1 MKKTRVLIQRLGV
14 PRLIMLAFLMILLI
28 AVGVLHIPFT
38 LTLSQCIVRVGINI
52 VLALAMLPSIRSGI
66 GMNFGLPL
74 GIICGLLAGM
84 ISLEYNFT
92 GLMGILIAMLISI
105 VFSVIVGWLYG
116 HLLNKVKGSEMM
128 VGTYM
133 GFSIVSLM
141 CIAWMILPFHNT
153 GIRWPMGNG
162 LRMTITLEQWY
173 DKALNELWMFKI
185 GEVEIPTGLILTCAA
200 FCGVMW
206 LFCRSRLGIRM
217 LAAGSNP
224 EFSKFSG
231 IDANRQRIIGSILS
245 TVLGGIG
252 IIIYAQGFGFY
263 QLYTAPLMMAFPA
276 VAAVLIGGATASK
289 ISVGNVVL
297 GTLIF
302 QSILSVAAPVASA
315 IFPEGNLSEVFR
327 TIISNGII
335 LYALSKIGREE

>member
-1 MKKTRVLIQRLGV
+1 MNKCKIAVRKLGV
-14 PRLIMLAFLMILLI
+14 PRLIMLAFLLLLLI
-28 AVGVLHIPFT
+28 AVVILDIPLS
-38 LTLSQCIVRVGINI
+38 LTLSQCLVRIGINI

-84 ISLEYNFT
+84 ISLEYDFT
-92 GLMGILIAMLISI
+92 GITGIVVAMAISV
-105 VFSVIVGWLYG
+105 VFSVIVGFLYG
-116 HLLNKVKGSEMM
+116 ILLNKVKGSEMM

-141 CIAWMILPFHNT
+141 CIAWMLLPFKNT

-162 LRMTITLEQWY
+162 LRMTITLEKWY
-173 DKALNELWMFKI
+173 DKVLNNLFMFKI
-185 GEVEIPTGLILTCAA
+185 GGVEIPTGLLLVCAV
-200 FCGVMW
+200 FCLIAW
-206 LFCRSRLGIRM
+206 LFCRSRAGMRM

-224 EFSKFSG
+224 DFSRFSG
-231 IDANRQRIIGSILS
+231 VNADRQRIIGSILS

-276 VAAVLIGGATASK
+276 VAAVLIGGATATK
-289 ISVGNVVL
+289 VTVGNVIL

-302 QSILSVAAPVASA
+302 QTILSVAAPVASA

-335 LYALSKIGREE
+335 LYALSKIGKEE

>member
-1 MKKTRVLIQRLGV
+1 MKSVKHTVARMGL
-14 PRLIMLAFLMILLI
+14 PRLIMIVFLLLLLL
-28 AVGVLHIPFT
+28 AVGILHIPFS
-38 LTLSQCIVRVGINI
+38 LTISQCIVRVGINM

-66 GMNFGLPL
+66 GMNFALPL

-84 ISLEYNFT
+84 ISLEYNLT
-92 GLMGILIAMLISI
+92 GLPGILAAMLIST
-105 VFSVIVGWLYG
+105 VFSTVVGYFYG
-116 HLLNKVKGSEMM
+116 LLLNRVKGSEMM

-133 GFSIVSLM
+133 GFSVVSLM
-141 CIAWMILPFHNT
+141 CIAWMVLPFHNT
-153 GIRWPMGNG
+153 GLRWPMGNG

-173 DKALNELWMFKI
+173 DRELNNLWMFHV
-185 GEVEIPTGLILTCAA
+185 GEVEIPTGLILTCAL
-200 FCGVMW
+200 FCLIAH
-206 LFCRSRLGIRM
+206 LFCRSRAGMRM

-224 EFSKFSG
+224 NFSRFNG
-231 IDANRQRIIGSILS
+231 VNADRQRIKGSILS
-245 TVLGGIG
+245 TILGGIG

-289 ISVGNVVL
+289 ITVSNVVV

-302 QSILSVAAPVASA
+302 QSILSIAAPVASA

-335 LYALSKIGREE
+335 LYALSKIGKGD